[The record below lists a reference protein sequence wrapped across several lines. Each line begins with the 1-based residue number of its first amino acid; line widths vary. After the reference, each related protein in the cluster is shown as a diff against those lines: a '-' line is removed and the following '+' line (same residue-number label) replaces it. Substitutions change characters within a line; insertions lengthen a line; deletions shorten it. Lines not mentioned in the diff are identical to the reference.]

1 MTLRVILRNA
11 VCQWLTSINPVLR
24 SCFSLQ
30 YSFFL
35 INWKQNEFVQ
45 SQYGTG
51 TINWHSGAY
60 LKRRVEAV
68 PDGKEEGFHC
78 MSRAGQRERSA
89 DTSFSLPASTSAAAR
104 MWDIKLYQQ
113 HLSHNVDYQRIIFI
127 RLSDFSVFVV
137 TATDNNLNYSGFVLP
152 D

>member
-11 VCQWLTSINPVLR
+11 ACQWLTSINPVLR
-24 SCFSLQ
+24 SRFSLQ

-51 TINWHSGAY
+51 TINWHSRAY
-60 LKRRVEAV
+60 LKRGVEAV

-78 MSRAGQRERSA
+78 MSWAGLREKSA
-89 DTSFSLPASTSAAAR
+89 DTSYSLPDLTAAAAL

-113 HLSHNVDYQRIIFI
+113 HLCTNVYYQRIIFK
-127 RLSDFSVFVV
+127 RVFVV
-137 TATDNNLNYSGFVLP
+137 TVTDKNSNCSVFLYYRLNF
-152 D
+152 